1 MVVTYVC
8 KENGRSQEMSNDD
21 DDMIGTHPLQND
33 FMSYLIGLFPKLKW
47 VGKGGCT
54 ANFFER

>member
-1 MVVTYVC
+1 
-8 KENGRSQEMSNDD
+8 MSNDD
-21 DDMIGTHPLQND
+21 DDMIGTHQRQND

-54 ANFFER
+54 ANFLNIEIKLTWKDFRI

>member
-1 MVVTYVC
+1 
-8 KENGRSQEMSNDD
+8 MSNDD
-21 DDMIGTHPLQND
+21 DDMIGTHPRQND

-54 ANFFER
+54 ANFFEH